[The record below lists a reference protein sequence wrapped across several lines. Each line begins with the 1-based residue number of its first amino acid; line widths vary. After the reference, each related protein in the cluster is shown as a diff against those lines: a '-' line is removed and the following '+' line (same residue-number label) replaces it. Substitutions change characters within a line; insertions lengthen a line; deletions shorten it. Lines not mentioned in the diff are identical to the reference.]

1 MSAIFDFSSVLMILL
16 LMICTSTYL
25 RELRPGI
32 FDGSQVRTVT
42 IYEIEHEQQKRRK
55 SLFEYK

>member
-1 MSAIFDFSSVLMILL
+1 